1 MRDKMVRVAA
11 TAVALASGMS
21 GAFGG
26 VALAGG
32 EHGQIDIAGNGGH
45 GGDASADCGVSAEV
59 PILSPILGKDKFA
72 PQCDGWGGQGG
83 QGGNAN

>member
-1 MRDKMVRVAA
+1 MRDKMVRVAV

-32 EHGQIDIAGNGGH
+32 EHGQIDIAGNGGN
-45 GGDASADCGVSAEV
+45 GGDAKADCGASNEV
-59 PILSPILGKDKFA
+59 PILAPILGLNKFA
-72 PQCDGWGGQGG
+72 PQCDAWGGQGG
-83 QGGNAN
+83 PGGPVK